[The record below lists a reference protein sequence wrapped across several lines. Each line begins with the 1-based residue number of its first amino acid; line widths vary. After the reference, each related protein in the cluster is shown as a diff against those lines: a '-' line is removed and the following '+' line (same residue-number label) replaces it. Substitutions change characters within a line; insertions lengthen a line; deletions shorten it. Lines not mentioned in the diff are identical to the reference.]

1 MSNRHLDE
9 NSNIVE
15 VNSDDEIE
23 RLQPPRRMRRMIQRS
38 ESFSVCD
45 HKQAVFQYDKD
56 QLYELLLQH
65 GVSILIC
72 DRFLCK
78 I

>member
-1 MSNRHLDE
+1 MNNRYLDE
-9 NSNIVE
+9 NSNIIE
-15 VNSDDEIE
+15 ASSDDEIE
-23 RLQPPRRMRRMIQRS
+23 TLQPPRQIRRTIQRT
-38 ESFSVCD
+38 ESFNVCD

-65 GVSILIC
+65 GVSIFIC